1 MRNRDGRQ
9 CRLPPPH
16 SVKGVLIFDSRGADR
31 TFAASV
37 GFRGMFGG
45 KRSKPFWAT
54 HRLLPSMPARS
65 RNLGVASE
73 LGRIVGAENVITE
86 SSALEA
92 FRKDMADFEAT
103 PAVVARPSTEDQVA
117 RILRLAARRRV
128 PVVARGAGS
137 SLTGAVVLEGAIIL
151 DMQRFKRILKID
163 SVNWHVRVEAG
174 VVLDDLNE
182 ALRKEGFFFPP
193 DPASSFLC
201 TVGGAIAESSGGMRC
216 VRYGTMRD
224 WVLALRVVL
233 ANGRTVTL
241 GEPLAKNRVGY
252 DLVHL
257 MIGSEGTLGVVTEA
271 HLKILP
277 IPSSPNVRMLVTF
290 DDWPSAGRAI
300 QELRRQQIMANL
312 MEFMDRETVIA
323 VNAAFQTDFE
333 EAQATLLVD
342 LDEPLVD
349 LAEAIFRAHGAR
361 RFSRAANEAEA
372 ERFYFVRS
380 HAYLAVKELASG
392 VQIEDVTIPIDR
404 LAEYLALVKEVATR
418 HSLRVPTL
426 GHAGDGNVHPTIL
439 FDRADIASRAAATAA
454 SQELCRYAIRVG
466 GTITGEHGVG
476 VQKAALM
483 REQMQAHGAGEA
495 LRLMK
500 GIKQLFDPKSI
511 LNPGKYVEAA

>member
-1 MRNRDGRQ
+1 
-9 CRLPPPH
+9 
-16 SVKGVLIFDSRGADR
+16 
-31 TFAASV
+31 
-37 GFRGMFGG
+37 
-45 KRSKPFWAT
+45 
-54 HRLLPSMPARS
+54 MPARS
-65 RNLGVASE
+65 RVLGLASE
-73 LGRIVGAENVITE
+73 LGPIVGAENVLTE

-103 PAVVARPSTEDQVA
+103 PAVVARPSTEEQVG
-117 RILRLAARRRV
+117 RILDVATRRRV
-128 PVVARGAGS
+128 PVVARGAGT
-137 SLTGAVVLEGAIIL
+137 SLTGAVVLDGAIIL
-151 DMQRFKRILKID
+151 DMQRFNRILKID
-163 SVNWHVRVEAG
+163 PVNWYVQVQAG
-174 VVLDDLNE
+174 VVLDDLNQ

-277 IPSSPNVRMLVTF
+277 VPSVPFVRMLVTF

-300 QELRRQQIMANL
+300 QELRRRQVMANL
-312 MEFMDRETVIA
+312 MEFMDRETVLA
-323 VNAAFQTDFE
+323 VNAAFRTHFE
-333 EAQATLLVD
+333 EAEATLLVD
-342 LDEPLVD
+342 LDEPLVGV
-349 LAEAIFRAHGAR
+349 AEAIFRAHGAR

-372 ERFYFVRS
+372 ERFYTVRS

-418 HSLRVPTL
+418 HGLRMPTL

-439 FDRADIASRAAATAA
+439 FDRTDSASRAAATAA
-454 SQELCRYAIRVG
+454 SQDLCRYAIRVG

-476 VQKAALM
+476 VQKVALM
-483 REQMQAHGAGEA
+483 REQMHAHGAEEA

>member
-1 MRNRDGRQ
+1 MSDPRRG
-9 CRLPPPH
+9 
-16 SVKGVLIFDSRGADR
+16 SRTANVGNAEPRR
-31 TFAASV
+31 TGPSN
-37 GFRGMFGG
+37 
-45 KRSKPFWAT
+45 RSKPFWSAT
-54 HRLLPSMPARS
+54 CLLPSMPARP
-65 RNLGVASE
+65 RVLGLASE
-73 LGRIVGAENVITE
+73 LGPIVGAENVLTE
-86 SSALEA
+86 SGALEP
-92 FRKDMADFEAT
+92 FRKDMADFVAT
-103 PAVVARPSTEDQVA
+103 PAVVARPSTEEQVG
-117 RILRLAARRRV
+117 RILDVATRRRV
-128 PVVARGAGS
+128 PVVARGAGT
-137 SLTGAVVLEGAIIL
+137 SLTGAVVLDGAIIL
-151 DMQRFKRILKID
+151 DMQRFNRILKID
-163 SVNWHVRVEAG
+163 PVNWYGQVQAG
-174 VVLDDLNE
+174 VVLDDLNQ

-277 IPSSPNVRMLVTF
+277 VPSVPFVRMLVTF

-300 QELRRQQIMANL
+300 QELRRRQVMANL
-312 MEFMDRETVIA
+312 MEFMDRETVLA
-323 VNAAFQTDFE
+323 VNAAFQTNFE
-333 EAQATLLVD
+333 EAEATLLVD
-342 LDEPLVD
+342 LDEP
-349 LAEAIFRAHGAR
+349 
-361 RFSRAANEAEA
+361 
-372 ERFYFVRS
+372 
-380 HAYLAVKELASG
+380 
-392 VQIEDVTIPIDR
+392 

-418 HSLRVPTL
+418 HGLRMPTL

-439 FDRADIASRAAATAA
+439 FDRTDSASRAAATAA
-454 SQELCRYAIRVG
+454 SQDLCRYAIRVG

-476 VQKAALM
+476 VQKVALM
-483 REQMQAHGAGEA
+483 REQMHAHGADEA

>member
-1 MRNRDGRQ
+1 
-9 CRLPPPH
+9 
-16 SVKGVLIFDSRGADR
+16 
-31 TFAASV
+31 
-37 GFRGMFGG
+37 
-45 KRSKPFWAT
+45 
-54 HRLLPSMPARS
+54 MPARS
-65 RNLGVASE
+65 RVLGLASE
-73 LGRIVGAENVITE
+73 LGPIVGAENVLTE

-103 PAVVARPSTEDQVA
+103 PAVVARPSTEEQVG
-117 RILRLAARRRV
+117 RILDVATRRRV
-128 PVVARGAGS
+128 PVVARGAGT
-137 SLTGAVVLEGAIIL
+137 SLTGAVVLDGAIIL
-151 DMQRFKRILKID
+151 DMQRFNRILKID
-163 SVNWHVRVEAG
+163 PVNWYVQVQAG
-174 VVLDDLNE
+174 GV
-182 ALRKEGFFFPP
+182 
-193 DPASSFLC
+193 
-201 TVGGAIAESSGGMRC
+201 RC

-233 ANGRTVTL
+233 ANGRSVTL

-277 IPSSPNVRMLVTF
+277 VPSVPFVRMLVTF

-300 QELRRQQIMANL
+300 QELRRRQVMANL
-312 MEFMDRETVIA
+312 MEFMDRETVLA
-323 VNAAFQTDFE
+323 VNAAFQTNFE
-333 EAQATLLVD
+333 EAEATLLVD
-342 LDEPLVD
+342 LDEPLVVV
-349 LAEAIFRAHGAR
+349 AEAIFRAHGAR

-372 ERFYFVRS
+372 ERFYTVRS

-418 HSLRVPTL
+418 HGLRMPTL

-439 FDRADIASRAAATAA
+439 FDRTDSASRAAATAA
-454 SQELCRYAIRVG
+454 SQDLCRYAIRVG

-476 VQKAALM
+476 AQKAALM
-483 REQMQAHGAGEA
+483 REQMHAHGAEEA